1 MNATESVLTAALV
14 AVAVIWT
21 LTVVWTRVIP
31 LVAAV
36 AATLPG

>member
-1 MNATESVLTAALV
+1 MDTDSLLLTGLI
-14 AVAVIWT
+14 AVAIVWT